1 MDKKC
6 DFCSKM
12 SFFCTLNLDN
22 FSKVVPA
29 TYGEFDQKNQKTWL
43 KKWEKMK
50 IHNTFF
56 KMKLICTMVNLM
68 FFVID
73 TRKNGL
79 YYGENRSSRFVN
91 RLYYG
96 EIFKKVFFV
105 PFLKTQK
112 NRKRVPRSLNPLTN
126 LLTTPYL
133 IAFSSKRKNR
143 MQEKPF
149 P

>member
-1 MDKKC
+1 MNKKY

-12 SFFCTLNLDN
+12 SFFCTLNIDN
-22 FSKVVPA
+22 FSKIVPA
-29 TYGEFDQKNQKTWL
+29 TYGEFDQKTLKTWP

-56 KMKLICTMVNLM
+56 LMKLICTMVNLM

-96 EIFKKVFFV
+96 ENGK
-105 PFLKTQK
+105 
-112 NRKRVPRSLNPLTN
+112 KRVFCTFFEDSKKQKTRPQELKSVDELIDDPL
-126 LLTTPYL
+126 
-133 IAFSSKRKNR
+133 
-143 MQEKPF
+143 
-149 P
+149 